1 MCIKGDRLHGDRPGD
16 KRGQPWRNRSGP
28 LDAHESRG
36 IVEQLTLCRVSP
48 IHDDEGAPDKF
59 RAWEAS
65 EMNQRTSHIG
75 HMHERQAV
83 RSFPD
88 DASRPIFQPSNVL
101 VGEHFAWSVDE
112 IAEVDIGGLNA
123 QYI

>member
-1 MCIKGDRLHGDRPGD
+1 
-16 KRGQPWRNRSGP
+16 
-28 LDAHESRG
+28 
-36 IVEQLTLCRVSP
+36 
-48 IHDDEGAPDKF
+48 
-59 RAWEAS
+59 
-65 EMNQRTSHIG
+65 MNQRTSRIG

-88 DASRPIFQPSNVL
+88 DASRPIFQPCNVL

-123 QYI
+123 RCFHQSANGNADMGKPPGMAAEERTFADSALRIRLQIIGAADGEEEGPLSAGNLCKASNVARVVA